1 MKDEPPIVN
10 AVDQRWREQGW
21 PDPEANAAF
30 MSVIRA
36 YHLLQKQ
43 MRLTLE
49 PCDLRVID
57 YGALVSL
64 ALAPDGQLSLAE
76 LAKALLVAPT
86 RLTYIVD
93 RLERRGTLE
102 RRPHDHDRRSVVARI
117 TPEGRALVA
126 AGTQAVATDNF
137 GFGDMDA
144 GALRAL
150 TRTMLGIEEVVR
162 TEVAAAASEP
172 PPSTGPAPL
181 RARRSSTSRPNKTR
195 R

>member
-1 MKDEPPIVN
+1 VKDEPLVVN
-10 AVDQRWREQGW
+10 LVDQRWREQGW
-21 PDPEANAAF
+21 PNPEANAAF

-43 MRLTLE
+43 MRLTLQ
-49 PCDLRVID
+49 PRDLQVID

-64 ALAPDGQLSLAE
+64 ALAPDGQLTLAA

-102 RRPHDHDRRSVVARI
+102 RRPHDRDRRSVVARI
-117 TPEGRALVA
+117 TAEGRALVA
-126 AGTQAVATDNF
+126 AGTEAVAADNF
-137 GFGDMDA
+137 GFGDMGPDE
-144 GALRAL
+144 LRAL
-150 TRTMLGIEEVVR
+150 TRTMLGIEEVARKERHSAVFGPSTSTGSPALPGR
-162 TEVAAAASEP
+162 PST
-172 PPSTGPAPL
+172 PPS
-181 RARRSSTSRPNKTR
+181 SETR